1 MTALDVCGKQTSM
14 SKLLRFLAIGLV
26 AILVV
31 SCRASVP
38 SMAPIG
44 DGITNNVRG
53 EVPDYIPIY
62 PVSDNYIADPLK
74 TDSDILTG
82 TTLQKTVVGTLTTDA
97 NPASVFQWYK
107 DEIADLGW
115 ILIDSQQYNGA
126 NAQIRA
132 IREEETMDLSILSD
146 VVTTKTHI
154 TYLVTK
160 EATK

>member
-1 MTALDVCGKQTSM
+1 M
-14 SKLLRFLAIGLV
+14 SKLLRFLVIGLV
-26 AILVV
+26 TITAL

-38 SMAPIG
+38 SMVPIG
-44 DGITNNVRG
+44 DIATIDVRG

-62 PVSDNYIADPLK
+62 PGSDNYIADPLT

-82 TTLQKTVVGTLTTDA
+82 TNLQKTVVGTLTTDA

-107 DEIADLGW
+107 DTIAELGW

-146 VVTTKTHI
+146 AVTTKTHI

-160 EATK
+160 EASK